1 MQRLSFFR
9 GTRIPFKAPMRICER
24 RPHIHLFPAYNY
36 RGLFISNQFEWGG
49 GLIETGDLFERG
61 GLFNLEKTMVSILHK
76 KLEYKVEM
84 LKYKRLEVMQPR
96 IKNNS
101 ELLVGTINHPGSVHG
116 TFYSCD

>member
-1 MQRLSFFR
+1 MSDALIYICFQRITTAAYLFQTNLS
-9 GTRIPFKAPMRICER
+9 G
-24 RPHIHLFPAYNY
+24 
-36 RGLFISNQFEWGG
+36 GGG

-61 GLFNLEKTMVSILHK
+61 GLFNLEKTMVSIFHK
-76 KLEYKVEM
+76 KLEYKVET